1 MKVKFFP
8 DTSTL
13 FIDLADRP
21 AATTDTL
28 DDGNLIIDRDEQGA
42 IVGITVDDTRMIPG
56 FKPERHHFGVAAVCD
71 LSMVLSE
78 RSSVNGR

>member
-1 MKVKFFP
+1 MRVEFFP

-28 DDGNLIIDRDEQGA
+28 DDGNLIIDRDEQRA
-42 IVGITVDDTRMIPG
+42 IVSITVDSTKMIPG
-56 FKPERHHFGVAAVCD
+56 FDPTVIVPVKQSGA
-71 LSMVLSE
+71 
-78 RSSVNGR
+78 